1 MIIEKMDA
9 EEKQVCS
16 LTEKLTLESE
26 PVSVESDEKK
36 REQWDKKIEYMLSMV
51 GYIVGLGNFWRFP
64 YLCMRNGGGEF
75 SNYSYFL
82 FFIYLFLK
90 D

>member
-26 PVSVESDEKK
+26 PVSVESDAKK
-36 REQWDKKIEYMLSMV
+36 REQWDKKIEYM
-51 GYIVGLGNFWRFP
+51 
-64 YLCMRNGGGEF
+64 
-75 SNYSYFL
+75 
-82 FFIYLFLK
+82 
-90 D
+90 